1 MAQVVR
7 AIMDLF
13 GWAKTL
19 QDGVPQ
25 TYQGLSMSHRIGQ
38 SKTPLKFCRIFGGA
52 HFYFVSLSLSFGV
65 VLALAYLFSH
75 AGLLL

>member
-1 MAQVVR
+1 
-7 AIMDLF
+7 
-13 GWAKTL
+13 
-19 QDGVPQ
+19 
-25 TYQGLSMSHRIGQ
+25 MSHRIGQ